1 MPHAWY
7 GFNLWILALEIRE
20 RLRKPTKQGFSTWV
34 ENRVGTREYTRSVGC
49 GRGMREVEE
58 MISLPICGCGL
69 AN

>member
-1 MPHAWY
+1 MLGMASIFGYWHSK
-7 GFNLWILALEIRE
+7 EIRE